1 MLIPF
6 IDALAD
12 RVLVCDGAMGTMLYA
27 KGVFINKS
35 FDALNL
41 TQPDLVA
48 EVHEEYVRAGADVIE
63 TNTFGANRIRL
74 GSFGLAD
81 RLHDIN
87 AQGAAI
93 ARRAAREQAYVAG
106 AIGPL
111 GVRIE
116 PWGRTGVD
124 EARAYFREQAQAL
137 ADGGVD
143 LFILETFRDL
153 NEIGA
158 AIDAVRSVSDLPIVA
173 QMTTE
178 EDGNTLDGTPPE
190 RFTPDLEMRGAAVIG
205 LNCAVG
211 PAPMLDTIERMA
223 AVTTRTLSAQPN
235 AGQPRDVEG
244 RNIYL
249 CSPEYMASYARRFIQ
264 HHVRLVG
271 GCCGT
276 TPEHIR
282 QMKAAV
288 RASVSSRS
296 ATTSAERPKAVG
308 NRPAEAVALQSDAA
322 IRSAEAVALHGDTGS
337 APAVAKGFGGST
349 EARSASVGGKA
360 AAERSVAEQ
369 PLIPREKKS
378 RLANALARGT
388 FVVGVELLPPRGYQT
403 ESIVERARR
412 LKIGGVDLLCISDA
426 QRAGARMS
434 ALSLAVLIEQQA
446 GIETLLQYSCRDRNL
461 LGIQSDLLGAH
472 AMGLRNLM
480 LVTGD
485 PGRVGD
491 YPDATAVFD
500 VDSIGLTNVV
510 ARLNHGRDVG
520 GQAIGAPTGFHIGV
534 SVNPSAAD
542 LDEELRRFEYKAEAG
557 AEFVVT
563 RPVFDV
569 RSFERFLKRVER
581 FRLPIVA
588 AVFPFENARNA
599 EFMANEVPGIHVP
612 DGLLERMRRADTAM
626 AAKDEGI
633 AIARELTAELRG
645 AVQGLQV
652 STHSGDIEAALAVL
666 DGLR

>member
-1 MLIPF
+1 MQKPF
-6 IDALAD
+6 LDALD
-12 RVLVCDGAMGTMLYA
+12 ERVLVCDGAMGTMLYA

-35 FDALNL
+35 FDALNF

-48 EVHEEYVRAGADVIE
+48 EVHQEYVRAGADIVE
-63 TNTFGANRIRL
+63 TNTFGANRIKL

-81 RLHDIN
+81 RLQSIN
-87 AQGAAI
+87 EQGAKI
-93 ARRAAREQAYVAG
+93 ARHAAREQAYVAG

-111 GVRIE
+111 GIRIE
-116 PWGRTGVD
+116 PWGKTGVD
-124 EARAYFREQAQAL
+124 EACDYFREQAQAL
-137 ADGGVD
+137 VNGGVD

-190 RFTPDLEMRGAAVIG
+190 RFTPDLERRGTTVIG
-205 LNCAVG
+205 VNCAVG

-223 AVTTRTLSAQPN
+223 AVTKRKLSAQPN

-249 CSPEYMASYARRFIQ
+249 CSPEYMASYARRFIM
-264 HHVRLVG
+264 HNVRIVG

-282 QMKAAV
+282 QIKAAV
-288 RASVSSRS
+288 RAMAPAVVRSSE
-296 ATTSAERPKAVG
+296 TSAAPG
-308 NRPAEAVALQSDAA
+308 RPAEAV
-322 IRSAEAVALHGDTGS
+322 G
-337 APAVAKGFGGST
+337 
-349 EARSASVGGKA
+349 ARSAPPSG
-360 AAERSVAEQ
+360 ERVLVEGPPVA
-369 PLIPREKKS
+369 RDHKS
-378 RLANALARGT
+378 RLANAMARNT
-388 FVVGVELLPPRGYQT
+388 FVVAVELLPPRGYQT
-403 ESIVERARR
+403 EQVVDRARR
-412 LKIGGVDLLCISDA
+412 LKIGGVDVISIPDG
-426 QRAGARMS
+426 QRAGARIS

-446 GIETLLQYSCRDRNL
+446 GIETLLHYACRDRNL

-510 ARLNHGRDVG
+510 SRLNHGCDLG

-534 SVNPSAAD
+534 SVNPAASNVD
-542 LDEELRRFEYKAEAG
+542 QELRRFEYKVEAG

-563 RPVFDV
+563 RPIFDV
-569 RSFERFLKRVER
+569 RGFEQFLER
-581 FRLPIVA
+581 IEHARLPVVA
-588 AVFPFENARNA
+588 GVFPFESARNA
-599 EFMANEVPGIHVP
+599 EFMANEVPGVRVP
-612 DGLLERMRRADTAM
+612 EALLDRMRRADGQ
-626 AAKDEGI
+626 AAAAEEGI
-633 AIARELTAELRG
+633 AIAREIAAELRR
-645 AVQGLQV
+645 AVQGVQV
-652 STHSGDIEAALAVL
+652 STQSGDIDAALAVL

>member
-1 MLIPF
+1 MKSFLE
-6 IDALAD
+6 ALDD

-35 FDALNL
+35 FDALNI

-48 EVHEEYVRAGADVIE
+48 EVHQEYVRAGADIIE
-63 TNTFGANRIRL
+63 TNTFGANRLRL

-87 AQGAAI
+87 EQGAKI
-93 ARRAAREQAYVAG
+93 ARHAAREGAYVAG

-116 PWGRTGVD
+116 PWGKTGVD
-124 EARAYFREQAQAL
+124 EARGYFREQARAL

-143 LFILETFRDL
+143 VFILETFRDL
-153 NEIGA
+153 SEIGA

-190 RFTPDLEMRGAAVIG
+190 RFTPDLETRGATVIG

-223 AVTTRTLSAQPN
+223 AVTTRRLSAQPN

-249 CSPEYMASYARRFIQ
+249 CSPEYMASYARRFIL
-264 HHVRLVG
+264 HNVRLVG

-288 RASVSSRS
+288 RATLRHGSGQVAQAAAAPLRTSS
-296 ATTSAERPKAVG
+296 
-308 NRPAEAVALQSDAA
+308 A
-322 IRSAEAVALHGDTGS
+322 IAP
-337 APAVAKGFGGST
+337 PAVSPVEG
-349 EARSASVGGKA
+349 
-360 AAERSVAEQ
+360 VA
-369 PLIPREKKS
+369 REKKS
-378 RLANALARGT
+378 RLANAMARGT
-388 FVVGVELLPPRGYQT
+388 FVVAVELLPPRGYLT
-403 ESIVERARR
+403 EQVVERARR
-412 LKIGGVDLLCISDA
+412 LKIGGVDVITIPDG
-426 QRAGARMS
+426 QRAGARIS

-446 GIETLLQYSCRDRNL
+446 GVETLLQYSCRDRNL

-472 AMGLRNLM
+472 AMGLRNLL

-500 VDSIGLTNVV
+500 VDSIGLTNLVS
-510 ARLNHGRDVG
+510 RLNHGSDVG
-520 GQAIGAPTGFHIGV
+520 GQTIGAPTGFHLGV
-534 SVNPSAAD
+534 SVNPSASN
-542 LDEELRRFEYKAEAG
+542 LDEELRRFAYKVEAG

-563 RPVFDV
+563 RPIFDV
-569 RSFERFLKRVER
+569 HGFERFLKRIESA
-581 FRLPIVA
+581 RLPVVA
-588 AVFPFENARNA
+588 GVFPFESARNA
-599 EFMANEVPGIHVP
+599 EFMANEVPGVYVP
-612 DGLLERMRRADTAM
+612 EALIERMRRADGPKAG
-626 AAKDEGI
+626 ADAGK
-633 AIARELTAELRG
+633 AIAREIAADLRG
-645 AVQGLQV
+645 SVQGLQV
-652 STHSGDIEAALAVL
+652 STQSGDIEAALAVL